1 MFYRVLGCMKNYIK
15 SEDDWV
21 ISGISRLNAPPEEML
36 SGMSSQFYYG
46 TQVEFRPQ
54 LLVVAAMKE

>member
-1 MFYRVLGCMKNYIK
+1 MKDYIK

-21 ISGISRLNAPPEEML
+21 RSGISRSNAPPEKML

-46 TQVEFRPQ
+46 MKVEFRPQ